1 VGGLLTEVRSTTDA
15 LFPRG
20 LDRADKLMGLYIVD
34 RICPEGIEGHRSAE
48 APASADTREEDAT
61 LIILVVP
68 LMPPVSVTF
77 SRRGRR

>member
-1 VGGLLTEVRSTTDA
+1 
-15 LFPRG
+15 
-20 LDRADKLMGLYIVD
+20 MGLYIVD
-34 RICPEGIEGHRSAE
+34 RVCPEGIEGHRSAE

-68 LMPPVSVTF
+68 LMPPLSVTF